1 MSLGLAN
8 GPEHP
13 ADWRVRESGRAKRM
27 SINVTPH
34 KGVEVVVPRHTSAQR
49 VVDFVEENR
58 AWIDQAREALI
69 GKYGP
74 AMDICLPQSISFPAM
89 NLHWAVQYQHTDQDS
104 IRLLEREQNLTL
116 CGPRQ
121 CPSPHADAPPSH
133 DGPSAEEIDS
143 NYRARL
149 KRWLAFKGHALMG
162 PMLAQLA
169 HEHGF
174 GFSRLQVRG
183 QRTRWGSCST
193 RGTISLNYA
202 LLFLPLPLVRYVMLH
217 ELCHTRYMSHGPKFW
232 ALLSRL
238 EPQGRDLDAQLDE
251 AWRDIPG
258 WVSA

>member
-1 MSLGLAN
+1 
-8 GPEHP
+8 
-13 ADWRVRESGRAKRM
+13 M

-34 KGVEVVVPRHTSAQR
+34 KGVEVVVPRNTSARR

-58 AWIDQAREALI
+58 AWIEQAREALI

-74 AMDICLPQSISFPAM
+74 AMDISLPQTIVFPAM
-89 NLHWAVQYQHTDQDS
+89 DLHWAVEYQHSEQDS
-104 IRLLEREQNLTL
+104 IRLLEREHTL
-116 CGPRQ
+116 LLRGPRRNPQ
-121 CPSPHADAPPSH
+121 PTDGNPPSH
-133 DGPSAEEIDS
+133 TGAGVDEIDS
-143 NYRARL
+143 DYRARL

-217 ELCHTRYMSHGPKFW
+217 ELCHTRYMSHGPRFW
-232 ALLSRL
+232 GLLSRL
-238 EPQGRDLDAQLDE
+238 EPQGRELDAQLDE